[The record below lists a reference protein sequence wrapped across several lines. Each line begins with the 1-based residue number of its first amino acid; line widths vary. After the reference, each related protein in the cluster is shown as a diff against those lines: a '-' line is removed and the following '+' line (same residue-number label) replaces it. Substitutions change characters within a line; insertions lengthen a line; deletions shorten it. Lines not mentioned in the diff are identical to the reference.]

1 MHQSRSKLQALCLVI
16 TTALLSAPPGTGA
29 TDPSSLCLDAAA
41 DAAVRTGVPRNVL
54 VAIALVETGQTR
66 NGQLRPWPWT
76 INEGGDGQWFASKAE
91 AVGKAQDAID
101 LGATNVDLGCF
112 QLNYRWHAENFAS
125 LEDMLDPLANALY
138 AAGFLARLH
147 AETGNWSDAAAA
159 YHSRTPEYAERY
171 RARFDTALAG
181 LDDAP
186 ITLAEAA
193 PAAQPNGFPLLVR
206 GRPGA
211 FGSLVP
217 ATNAAA
223 RLIGAP

>member
-1 MHQSRSKLQALCLVI
+1 MRFPRPWPYALCLM
-16 TTALLSAPPGTGA
+16 LSAFAAPPGTGA

-41 DAAVRTGVPRNVL
+41 KAAARTGVPRNVL
-54 VAIALVETGQTR
+54 VAIALVETGQSR
-66 NGQLRPWPWT
+66 NGQQQPWPWT

-91 AVGKAQDAID
+91 AVEKAQGAID

-112 QLNYRWHAENFAS
+112 QLNYRWHAEHFAS
-125 LEDMLDPLANALY
+125 LDDMLDPLQNALY

-147 AETGNWSDAAAA
+147 AGTGNWPDAAAA

-171 RARFDTALAG
+171 RAKFDIALAG
-181 LDDAP
+181 LDGGP

-193 PAAQPNGFPLLVR
+193 PEMQPNGFRLLI
-206 GRPGA
+206 GGKPGA

-217 ATNAAA
+217 ATDATI